1 MRKLWW
7 MLVLVLAACGTD
19 QGLPAEPLRVQSGA
33 LPPAYLG
40 EPYEATLEVSGGLRP
55 YEVTLER
62 GKLPKG
68 LRFIGGRIYGV
79 PQEKGSFKLTVVVKD
94 AGLSSVTRT
103 VELSVGDPPP
113 PRLDL
118 ALPKSEVKDPFILVA
133 RVADRET
140 RGFAARFLLKELEP
154 DLKTLKLPK
163 NARYVVRYLPEKGAL
178 DLDVVF
184 AKAMKN
190 KEAFRVYLKPKKPLQ
205 PAVSYR
211 AFFLDKGAKPFPGQE
226 DLKREGEGRFAYKDL
241 VALALAWGKKAGKG
255 KKLEMDL
262 DGDGA
267 VGAKDLAALRA
278 GYGWQLGFTAKKG
291 KPPAKKETPSPA
303 KTPMLPGKAPGGLP

>member
-7 MLVLVLAACGTD
+7 VLVLLLAACGTD
-19 QGLPAEPLRVQSGA
+19 QGPAAEPLRLLSGT

-40 EPYEATLEVSGGLRP
+40 ERYEATLEVAGGLRP

-68 LRFIGGRIYGV
+68 LRFFGGRITGV

-94 AGLSSVTRT
+94 AGLSAVTRT
-103 VELSVGDPPP
+103 VTLSVGDPPP
-113 PRLDL
+113 PKFAL

-140 RGFAARFLLKELEP
+140 RGFAARFLLKDLEP

-163 NARYVVRYLPEKGAL
+163 DARYVVRYLPEKAAL

-184 AKAMKN
+184 AKAMKG
-190 KEAFRVYLKPKKPLQ
+190 KEAFRVYLKPKKPRR

-211 AFFLDKGAKPFPGQE
+211 AFFLDKNASPLPGQRE
-226 DLKREGEGRFAYKDL
+226 LKREGEGRFTYKDL
-241 VALALAWGKKAGKG
+241 VALARAWGQKAKKDQ
-255 KKLEMDL
+255 KLAMDL

-267 VGAKDLAALRA
+267 VGEKDLALLRA
-278 GYGWQLGFTAKKG
+278 GYSWRLGFAAKK
-291 KPPAKKETPSPA
+291 AKPSPA
-303 KTPMLPGKAPGGLP
+303 KTPKSPGKAPEDLP